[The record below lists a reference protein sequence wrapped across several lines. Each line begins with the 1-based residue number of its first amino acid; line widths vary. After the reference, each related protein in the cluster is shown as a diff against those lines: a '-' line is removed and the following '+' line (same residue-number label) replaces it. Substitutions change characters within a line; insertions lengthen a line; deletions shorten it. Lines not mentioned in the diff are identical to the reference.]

1 LATGRIRIHADFR
14 HNEHVDTSSDISEL
28 VNEISEFHETCLLDG
43 RWVAGLMTTRQPVSL
58 PEDFGPP
65 SMSFFMYNQDGGQSI
80 ARPYL
85 AQRCAETDIHTA
97 SIPKYHEHDVWDE
110 NTNAPCSNFVYD
122 FDVIRYIV
130 RDDWQ
135 EVLQHDVDGQV
146 KSGSIDDLHTAFMEG
161 CEVKV
166 AIQGL
171 FDDLS
176 KEESKLDHEVFIQIG
191 WGYYYS
197 QQKIMVAATHP
208 LARVSPSIP
217 LVYRSKGWDFGW
229 FIVRSDGCISKRIC
243 DPQTLKFKDSK
254 DKKALRW
261 FVR

>member
-1 LATGRIRIHADFR
+1 
-14 HNEHVDTSSDISEL
+14 
-28 VNEISEFHETCLLDG
+28 
-43 RWVAGLMTTRQPVSL
+43 
-58 PEDFGPP
+58 
-65 SMSFFMYNQDGGQSI
+65 
-80 ARPYL
+80 
-85 AQRCAETDIHTA
+85 
-97 SIPKYHEHDVWDE
+97 
-110 NTNAPCSNFVYD
+110 
-122 FDVIRYIV
+122 
-130 RDDWQ
+130 
-135 EVLQHDVDGQV
+135 
-146 KSGSIDDLHTAFMEG
+146 MEG